1 MNNSKL
7 YSHTEMQ
14 IEPEPNG
21 YNLGGG
27 AARFLRPDGP
37 VFLTADNALNGQAGQ
52 RFITVDYANPAVNG
66 TFRLI
71 RPLIV
76 VEGFDPGLLISPE
89 NQFGVLN
96 LVGFL
101 DQLRGSPDLQT
112 LLQSDVQQYDIIYV
126 DWARGTDFL
135 QRNALLLERV
145 IRWVNEQKALDGSVE
160 PNVILGQSM
169 GGVISRWALR
179 DMENRGLNHQ
189 TRLFISWDGA
199 QQGANV
205 PVAYQH
211 LARHANSL
219 FVQSAI
225 PVLLGGLNI
234 VTLAGNALNLM
245 DVPAARQMLMNRAMA
260 NGEINNVDHDN
271 WQLELRNLGYPSQTR
286 NVAVSNGSECGI
298 GQGFLPNADL
308 INVNGRANTRFLS
321 ELALHT
327 GNFGFWENLSLLT
340 NKPQFL
346 LGIVPG
352 GNDFFFELNCKA
364 QPVNSTS
371 QIYKGKITYR
381 KKILWLISINTTIT
395 DRTRNSNP
403 SLLAIDGT

>member
-1 MNNSKL
+1 M
-7 YSHTEMQ
+7 
-14 IEPEPNG
+14 
-21 YNLGGG
+21 
-27 AARFLRPDGP
+27 
-37 VFLTADNALNGQAGQ
+37 TADNAFNGQAGQ
-52 RFITVDYANPAVNG
+52 GFITVDYANPAVNG

-189 TRLFISWDGA
+189 TRLFFSWDGA

-327 GNFGFWENLSLLT
+327 GNFGSWENLSLLT